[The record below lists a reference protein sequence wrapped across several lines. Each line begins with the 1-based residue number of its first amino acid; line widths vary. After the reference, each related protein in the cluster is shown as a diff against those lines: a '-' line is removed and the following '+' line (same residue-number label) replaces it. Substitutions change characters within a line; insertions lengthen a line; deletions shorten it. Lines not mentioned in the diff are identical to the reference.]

1 MKTVAASSD
10 PGLTT
15 GDALACTS
23 TASLLSCH
31 AQGPYSVR
39 ITAAG
44 KGTDVAQLFCLDVA
58 FDVVPSAPSVQEQ

>member
-1 MKTVAASSD
+1 MQWVHID
-10 PGLTT
+10 RILF
-15 GDALACTS
+15 
-23 TASLLSCH
+23 CH

-44 KGTDVAQLFCLDVA
+44 KGTDLAQLFCLDVA